1 MTEAQKV
8 YPIIEALK
16 RSIPGPAS
24 DAEIARYDGAQFAQL
39 AKARRAR
46 RDEILER
53 EMPGELD
60 DIGRR
65 TAVCEMRPHPLSTDL
80 ILSWA
85 SRSAAEGAE
94 GAVTPALC
102 VVGERGVGKT
112 VAAAWW
118 IADTDGRYVLS
129 TELVRLWLTHWG
141 PDREKWESLKRARV
155 LVVDEV
161 GGERHKPED
170 VRGMFEELINA
181 RQGSKTRTL
190 ILGNITRTQWEARL
204 TARAIS
210 RWESIGY
217 TLELSARTSMRRRRT

>member
-1 MTEAQKV
+1 MSEPRKV
-8 YPIIEALK
+8 YPIIEGLK
-16 RSIPGPAS
+16 ASIPGPAS
-24 DAEIARYDGAQFAQL
+24 ETEIALYEGAQYAQL

-46 RDEILER
+46 RAEILDR

-65 TAVCEMRPHPLSTDL
+65 AAVCEMRPHPLSTDL

-85 SRSAAEGAE
+85 GKPASEDG
-94 GAVTPALC
+94 VTPALC

-129 TELVRLWLTHWG
+129 SELVRLWLTQWG
-141 PDREKWESLKRARV
+141 PDREKWESFKRSRC

-161 GGERHKPED
+161 GGERQRPED
-170 VRGMFEELINA
+170 VRGMLEDLINA
-181 RQGSKTRTL
+181 RQGAKTRTL
-190 ILGNITRTQWEARL
+190 YLGNITSAQWHARL
-204 TARAIS
+204 TARAAS
-210 RWESIGY
+210 RWEAVGY
-217 TLELSARTSMRRRRT
+217 TLELTARTSMRRRRA